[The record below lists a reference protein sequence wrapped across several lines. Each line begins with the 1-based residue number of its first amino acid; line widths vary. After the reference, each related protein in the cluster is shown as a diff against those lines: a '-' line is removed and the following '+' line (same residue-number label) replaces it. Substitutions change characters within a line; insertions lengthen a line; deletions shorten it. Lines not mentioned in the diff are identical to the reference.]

1 MTIYAQKWHPVNKNF
16 KNHLKIFYLK
26 VRLKYGL
33 FLCQKIKMKGL
44 KNMLK
49 MEEFIAVNGSSDSV
63 LGKILYF
70 SLSSILVEKEKLH
83 EIGYRLGLP
92 KVQSQ
97 RESLLDTFKA
107 ATGDIRDRVVK
118 RNGVVKKILKIYVRD
133 NERSRSNKEVVSREL
148 VKEVL
153 GTDTNHY
160 VKLAN
165 LYFNLETRSFWYEYS
180 DMDPDV
186 DSEKYCRRAE
196 ELFELYQ
203 KCYGRNAIETLVDSF
218 IAGMDAVKISV
229 HGKMFFVPR
238 HKMSMVDVL
247 EDFIEELDSCN
258 LNSGTQITANSM
270 FVINDEKQRL
280 KMEQEFYTTVRK
292 ELEIC
297 QERLQHF
304 IQTGSQS
311 SLVIGKWLNKI
322 SKIEEKKQKYEDLFR
337 KELDRLN
344 DDFDVLKLQSQEL
357 QLRLK
362 KLGSEGDPLWN

>member
-1 MTIYAQKWHPVNKNF
+1 
-16 KNHLKIFYLK
+16 
-26 VRLKYGL
+26 
-33 FLCQKIKMKGL
+33 
-44 KNMLK
+44 MLK
-49 MEEFIAVNGSSDSV
+49 MEDFIAVNGSSENV

-83 EIGYRLGLP
+83 EIGRRLGLP

-97 RESLLDTFKA
+97 RESLVDTFMA
-107 ATGDIRDRVVK
+107 ATGDIQDRIVTK
-118 RNGVVKKILKIYVRD
+118 NGVVKKIVKVYVRD
-133 NERSRSNKEVVSREL
+133 NERNRSQKEVISREL

-153 GTDTNHY
+153 GVDTNRY
-160 VKLAN
+160 VKQAN
-165 LYFNLETRSFWYEYS
+165 LYFNIDSRNFWYDCS
-180 DMDPDV
+180 DTDPDV

-203 KCYGRNAIETLVDSF
+203 KCYSRNAIETLVDSF
-218 IAGMDAVKISV
+218 IASMDAVKISI

-247 EDFIEELDSCN
+247 EDFIEELNACN
-258 LNSGTQITANSM
+258 LNSGNQITANSI
-270 FVINDEKQRL
+270 FVINDEKQRM

-292 ELEIC
+292 ELEMC

-322 SKIEEKKQKYEDLFR
+322 AGLKEKKSQNESLLR

-362 KLGSEGDPLWN
+362 KLDVTEAPVWT